1 MYSFVNNKYFSLVND
16 IIENYYDSNEIFNCK
31 KFKFKFSNS
40 DSNWIRKFWL
50 KFFNSNQN
58 SHFFQLSFSILMR
71 KKTRRMKICALLN
84 NIFIINVI
92 IEFVTSYK
100 LKKMNRKE

>member
-40 DSNWIRKFWL
+40 DSN
-50 KFFNSNQN
+50 
-58 SHFFQLSFSILMR
+58 
-71 KKTRRMKICALLN
+71 
-84 NIFIINVI
+84 
-92 IEFVTSYK
+92 
-100 LKKMNRKE
+100 